1 MNSFGE
7 FINSEYFNKNIN
19 LVKLFDEIRKYHP
32 MFEDERL
39 TKENIYK
46 EVLGKKKYS
55 DEKMR
60 NLISDLMKLC
70 KRFLIQKELEK
81 RNVETNLFLL
91 ANLRER
97 EQNGLFDYEFDKTFS
112 NMEKNYKKER
122 DYYYL
127 SYMMK
132 FEKYYTRPEETQ
144 DKSEK
149 NFLLENITLDF
160 ERFFL
165 LEMLD
170 FNYSLLTQNIKRN
183 KSLRYLFLDVV
194 KQKVE
199 QSDYSDAPLIPIK
212 YKIIMAIENQDKEKY
227 FEEAEKLFL
236 ENYDKLSGFEQAT
249 MQLGLSNYCWLKIAA
264 GEDRYF
270 EKVFKLYKVA
280 LESNIFFHN
289 NKYLLATVFNNIVK
303 CAIYQNELLWLS
315 KFLTNYRN
323 KIAPAN
329 RKEVISVSLAK
340 YYFERNNFDL
350 ALKYIS
356 KLNPDYALLKLELK
370 ALNIKIYYELDYFD
384 SLYSLVDSTKH
395 FLKSTVTI
403 AAHQINQ
410 NKYFLKYI
418 LKIVKLK
425 ESVSG
430 KNRTTEL
437 HFLKKEIEGIK
448 DFGAINKR
456 WMLKKIDELI

>member
-1 MNSFGE
+1 
-7 FINSEYFNKNIN
+7 
-19 LVKLFDEIRKYHP
+19 
-32 MFEDERL
+32 
-39 TKENIYK
+39 
-46 EVLGKKKYS
+46 
-55 DEKMR
+55 
-60 NLISDLMKLC
+60 
-70 KRFLIQKELEK
+70 
-81 RNVETNLFLL
+81 
-91 ANLRER
+91 
-97 EQNGLFDYEFDKTFS
+97 
-112 NMEKNYKKER
+112 
-122 DYYYL
+122 
-127 SYMMK
+127 
-132 FEKYYTRPEETQ
+132 
-144 DKSEK
+144 
-149 NFLLENITLDF
+149 
-160 ERFFL
+160 
-165 LEMLD
+165 MLD

-303 CAIYQNELLWLS
+303 CAIYQNELIWLS

-340 YYFERNNFDL
+340 YYFERNNYEL

-370 ALNIKIYYELDYFD
+370 ALNIKIYYELNYID
-384 SLYSLVDSTKH
+384 SLYSLVDSTRH
-395 FLKSTVTI
+395 FIKTVVTI
-403 AAHQINQ
+403 AAHQLNQ

-418 LKIVKLK
+418 MKLVKLK
-425 ESVSG
+425 ESPAG
-430 KNRTTEL
+430 KNRSAEL

-456 WMLKKIDELI
+456 WMLKKTDELI